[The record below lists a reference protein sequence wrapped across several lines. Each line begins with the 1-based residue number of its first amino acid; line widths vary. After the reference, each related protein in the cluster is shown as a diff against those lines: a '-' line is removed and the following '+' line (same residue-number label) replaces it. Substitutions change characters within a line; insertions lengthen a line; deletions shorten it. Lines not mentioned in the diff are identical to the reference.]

1 MSGRAGPSVN
11 NSVPSSHLSL
21 VPPPQSLAQDCPI
34 LIWMLSLNR
43 EYTAEEYEACYTFLK
58 DYTDH
63 VDLGPHNAEDADS
76 FRHLITQLLP
86 VLMMRHRR
94 IPRSKWRDQVTQN
107 GKHWIE
113 QLPDDMPPEKF
124 LYSMIGYH
132 IECGPSLCGIAMTQ
146 GPQKRVVNI
155 GLGIKQL
162 TVEPRGIS
170 VAVYLESLAHKL
182 TPTEMSLI
190 PLDEGDET
198 ALRRLTIILTL
209 KEAYIHAIGQPIGFD
224 YSRLEFNVPEGKA
237 WGDGHPLQGWEF
249 RLWSAALGVAR
260 GDRLVEEQYQC
271 VCAFFRGTKEST
283 FLWKDERKALDTWVQ
298 FINIDQMVK
307 VLPKLMA

>member
-1 MSGRAGPSVN
+1 MLPRWVFCLVGLR
-11 NSVPSSHLSL
+11 SL
-21 VPPPQSLAQDCPI
+21 IRSFQQ
-34 LIWMLSLNR
+34 
-43 EYTAEEYEACYTFLK
+43 EYEACYTFLK

-63 VDLGPHNAEDADS
+63 VELGPYNPEDADS
-76 FRHLITQLLP
+76 FRKSPTLQDKLYPELSFHPGHLITQLLP

-170 VAVYLESLAHKL
+170 VAVYLESLSHKL
-182 TPTEMSLI
+182 TPNEMALI

-198 ALRRLTIILTL
+198 ALRRLTIILAL

-249 RLWSAALGVAR
+249 RIWSAALGVAR

-298 FINIDQMVK
+298 FINIDQMIK
-307 VLPKLMA
+307 VIPKLMA